1 MAVNLSKGGRVN
13 LEKEAPGLENVLLGL
28 GWDVKK
34 TDGADFDL
42 DASLLM
48 LDENDKAAN
57 NETSF
62 IFYNNKKSTCGSV
75 THEGDNLTGDGDGD
89 DEVISVALSK
99 VPENVHKMLIA
110 VTIHDAESR
119 GQNFGQVDN
128 AFIRVANKDNNEDI
142 AKYDL
147 SEDYSSETSLI
158 FGELYRKD
166 GQWRF
171 AAKGDG
177 FAGGLSAYL
186 STYGIES

>member
-13 LEKEAPGLENVLLGL
+13 LEKEAPGLQNILLGL

-48 LDENDKAAN
+48 LDANDKAIG
-57 NETSF
+57 ETAF
-62 IFYNNKKSTCGSV
+62 IFYNNKTSACGSV
-75 THEGDNLTGDGDGD
+75 THEGDNRTGAGEGD
-89 DEVISVALSK
+89 DEVITVALQK
-99 VPENVHKMLIA
+99 VPENVQKMTIA
-110 VTIHDAESR
+110 VTIHDAENR

-128 AFIRVANKDNNEDI
+128 AFIRVANNDNNEDI
-142 AKYDL
+142 ARYDL
-147 SEDYSSETSLI
+147 TEDYSAETSLI

-166 GQWRF
+166 GDWRF

-177 FAGGLSAYL
+177 FAGGLKAYL
-186 STYGIES
+186 ATYGIES

>member
-13 LEKEAPGLENVLLGL
+13 LEKEAPGLQNILLGL

-34 TDGADFDL
+34 ADGADFDL

-48 LDENDKAAN
+48 LDENDKATG
-57 NETSF
+57 ESSF
-62 IFYNNKKSTCGSV
+62 IFYNNKTSACGAV
-75 THEGDNLTGDGDGD
+75 VHEGDNRTGEGDGD
-89 DEVISVALSK
+89 DEVITVALPK
-99 VPENVHKMLIA
+99 VPENVHKMMIA
-110 VTIHDAESR
+110 VTIHDAETR
-119 GQNFGQVDN
+119 NQNFGQVDN
-128 AFIRVANKDNNEDI
+128 AVIRVANKDSGEDI
-142 AKYDL
+142 ARYDL
-147 SEDYSSETSLI
+147 TEDYSAETSLI

-186 STYGIES
+186 SIYGINS